1 MIESGNTVKTVSP
14 KSQLKTEIENEKHTH
29 TIKETLEKPLCR
41 VKASGHIL
49 GVL

>member
-1 MIESGNTVKTVSP
+1 MTELGNTLKTVCP
-14 KSQLKTEIENEKHTH
+14 KSQLKPETENGKHTH
-29 TIKETLEKPLCR
+29 TIKETLEKPLCC